1 MDEAA
6 GVGNPQFVA
15 ARVRLG
21 FHTQEEFAEAFEARA
36 RELGTPLGI
45 SVRQVRRW
53 ESVRPGWPNRAA
65 RDVLVELLG
74 TSLEGLGFVRPSRP
88 SGRRQRPA
96 ASEDASEEPSSAR
109 LSALR
114 DALDEAAR
122 TDSLLGPRESLPRA
136 LAILADIADAAREA
150 HAPLRREL
158 LLLGARAAEFAAWL
172 YRDSGA
178 AAEHTAYWHDRA
190 VEFATMGGDGALHA
204 YVLLRKAQAADD
216 DPARMRDLAHA
227 AHAGPWSLPLRPRAE
242 ALQQEARALALT
254 GVRGDPIDRLL
265 DQAHE
270 AIVAAPPPTG
280 PATCTGPLG
289 DAYTLERLM
298 AQSALCHRESD
309 QAARAVEEF
318 RSCLDTATFGPRD
331 RAFYTAA
338 LSGALADANEPDEAA
353 RAGLDALAI
362 AAGAGFGRAL
372 AELHRTSALLAGH
385 ARRPAVRQLH
395 QAVREARIP
404 APRPAQPPSAPA

>member
-6 GVGNPQFVA
+6 AVGNPLFVA
-15 ARVRLG
+15 ARVRVG
-21 FHTQEEFAEAFEARA
+21 FHTQEEFAEAFEIRARA
-36 RELGTPLGI
+36 LGTPLGI

-53 ESVRPGWPNRAA
+53 ESIRPGWPNRAA
-65 RDVLVELLG
+65 RRVLVDLLD
-74 TSLEGLGFVRPSRP
+74 TSLEGLGFARPPRP
-88 SGRRQRPA
+88 PGRRPQPA
-96 ASEDASEEPSSAR
+96 ADGEPADSQ
-109 LSALR
+109 LTLLR
-114 DALDEAAR
+114 TALDDAAR
-122 TDSLLGPRESLPRA
+122 TDSLLGPRESLPRT
-136 LAILADIADAAREA
+136 LAILTDVADAARQA

-178 AAEHTAYWHDRA
+178 PAEHTTYWHDRA

-227 AHAGPWSLPLRPRAE
+227 AHSGPWSLPLRPRAE

-254 GVRGDPIDRLL
+254 GVRGDPVDRLL
-265 DQAHE
+265 DQARE

-280 PATCTGPLG
+280 PATCSGPLG

-309 QAARAVEEF
+309 QAARSVEEF
-318 RSCLDTATFGPRD
+318 RSCLDTATFGARD
-331 RAFYTAA
+331 QAFFTAA

-353 RAGLDALAI
+353 RAGMDALAI

-372 AELHRTSALLAGH
+372 AELQRTSARLAGH
-385 ARRPAVRQLH
+385 ARRPAVRQLR

-404 APRPAQPPSAPA
+404 APRPAQPPAASA